1 MERTTFSKSYR
12 QGSTEEIFIVTH
24 KLSNS
29 NPITYKLKDQANEP
43 IKGVFYMEELQ
54 KVVEPSTYRIEK
66 IIRKK
71 KSSDKKLLYLVKW
84 RGYSDKFNSFVSAE
98 DIEKL

>member
-1 MERTTFSKSYR
+1 
-12 QGSTEEIFIVTH
+12 
-24 KLSNS
+24 
-29 NPITYKLKDQANEP
+29 
-43 IKGVFYMEELQ
+43 MEELQ
-54 KVVEPSTYRIEK
+54 KVVEHSTYRIEK

-84 RGYSDKFNSFVSAE
+84 RGYSDKFSSFVSAE

>member
-1 MERTTFSKSYR
+1 MERTTFSKGYR
-12 QGSTEEIFIVTH
+12 QGWTEEIFIVTH

-29 NPITYKLKDQANEP
+29 NPITYKLKYQANEH

-71 KSSDKKLLYLVKW
+71 KSSDRKLLYLVKW
-84 RGYSDKFNSFVSAE
+84 GGYSDKFNSFVTAE